1 MMKLIPDTNFLIYL
15 SKYRLL
21 DKLAD
26 YKIIL
31 LNQVLQELISISKG
45 DKEKKPDREAAGLSL
60 MYLKK
65 VEVEVVNTKGKA
77 DDAILELAV
86 KEKCLVGTMDKELMG
101 RLKKAGGKVLGIRQK
116 KLIEEVW

>member
-116 KLIEEVW
+116 KLIEEV